1 MEPSRRSARDNGLRC
16 SGYVTIGDY
25 DPRVADAILDEL
37 RTVGIAA
44 YVSPTPGTTGGYLES
59 RPPTG
64 LTDRLFVDSLKVNHA
79 KQVADEE
86 HPAGANAPAAPDA
99 PAAEGN
105 GAAPG
110 DNLDI
115 DAAWQ
120 QLLVSLQAPSTS
132 ATPTWP
138 SSEDLPATS
147 VHSFESLPALEPPA
161 AAEVIEEDE
170 HFVPP
175 PPPPLPKFQRVTIV
189 ALLAI
194 LGGIALLVFN
204 IGAGSLTWLAILAI
218 LGGACS
224 LVWHV
229 KQGPPTDSGWDDGAI
244 V

>member
-1 MEPSRRSARDNGLRC
+1 VEPSRRSARDNGLRC
-16 SGYVTIGDY
+16 SAYAAIGDY
-25 DPRVADAILDEL
+25 DPRVADAILEEL

-44 YVSPTPGTTGGYLES
+44 YVSPTPGTTGGYLET
-59 RPPTG
+59 RPPAG
-64 LTDRLFVDSLKVNHA
+64 LTDRLFADSLKVDQA
-79 KQVADEE
+79 KTVADQE
-86 HPAGANAPAAPDA
+86 HSPESPAPAGSSPVDA
-99 PAAEGN
+99 PGSAG
-105 GAAPG
+105 G
-110 DNLDI
+110 DDLDI

-138 SSEDLPATS
+138 SSEDLPATP
-147 VHSFESLPALEPPA
+147 VHSFESLPPLEAPA
-161 AAEVIEEDE
+161 PTPEDE

-175 PPPPLPKFQRVTIV
+175 PPPPLPTLQRVTVV
-189 ALLAI
+189 AWLAI

-204 IGAGSLTWLAILAI
+204 IDGGSLSWVGILAI
-218 LGGACS
+218 LGGAFS